1 MERSGTQAIDR
12 ALGLLRVFE
21 TAESD
26 LGITAL
32 AAASNLSLS
41 TTHRLVKALVA
52 AGLVAQDPETERYH
66 LGASLV
72 TLGRRAE
79 ARLGFERWNAIL
91 EALAT
96 STGESASLGVRVGP
110 HVLVAAHVP
119 SAQALRFD
127 AGVGSRV
134 PIHASAMG
142 KMLLA
147 MTDDPEAEV
156 ASLGELERFTDRTL
170 SDPSTLVADLQAS
183 RARGWS
189 LNDGERHDGVRAI
202 AVVVPDAP
210 GLAPSALAVQG
221 PALRL
226 TDDRLAAV
234 AAELRAAV
242 N

>member
-1 MERSGTQAIDR
+1 VERSGTQAIDR

-32 AAASNLSLS
+32 AAASDLSVS

-72 TLGRRAE
+72 TLGHRAA
-79 ARLGFERWNAIL
+79 ARLGFARWVAVL
-91 EALAT
+91 EDLART
-96 STGESASLGVRVGP
+96 TGESASLGTREGR
-110 HVLVAAHVP
+110 HVLIAAHIP
-119 SAQALRFD
+119 SSQALRFD

-147 MTDDPEAEV
+147 MTDDPAAEV
-156 ASLGELERFTDRTL
+156 AGLGDLERFTDRTL
-170 SDPSTLVADLQAS
+170 ADHEALVADLEVI
-183 RARGWS
+183 RRRGWS
-189 LNDGERHDGVRAI
+189 LNDGERHDGVRAV
-202 AVVVPDAP
+202 AVSVASAP
-210 GLAPSALAVQG
+210 GLSASAVAVQG

-234 AAELRAAV
+234 AGELQAAV
-242 N
+242 A